1 MLATTAVATSLT
13 LAIVA
18 HDATPLRAGP
28 RESTQQNTQ
37 LWQGDALEIRGERMD
52 YVQVYD
58 HRRERAGYVRA
69 SQIRRVTLDASSA
82 NDLLTSMRFLRNVPN
97 SEALAI
103 SYAAAFL
110 KAAPREAITA
120 EAFDLL
126 GDAAESLAT
135 RASRSTNTLTPQQQA
150 ALSAHLELA
159 THYGVK
165 FVNIERDSRVTLCY
179 DGEAFRRVLA
189 MTKQPDMRARAAL
202 AVTRHDCID
211 PNLRTSER
219 AALDQWRAEVLESV
233 NVAELGE
240 FMKNRIRMRRAG
252 VYASIAFHASKRE
265 ESRELAQHA
274 TKRALDELALVN
286 KSELS
291 DADQASYNEAA
302 IRTGA
307 VRWGAANSIAASD
320 MAKPTAK
327 TMDQLIVSTV
337 AGEPGQT
344 CAMLASKKS
353 PQQALAKRC
362 TYGTVWTPSFTTNA
376 QQTVAT
382 LAVQTL
388 DGWREMWVLQ
398 KENNAWRID
407 VMPPT
412 VNTNAIDIGYI
423 EFAGWVPGGTHLLA
437 AREARVDGRAR
448 KSFELIRIDTLTTE
462 KKADRPDSLS
472 TFYKWQAPAWKR
484 ETVALR

>member
-1 MLATTAVATSLT
+1 MIATTAVATTLT

-28 RESTQQNTQ
+28 RDSTQQNAQ

-69 SQIRRVTLDASSA
+69 SQIRRVTLDASNA
-82 NDLLTSMRFLRNVPN
+82 NDLLVSLRFLRNVPN

-126 GDAAESLAT
+126 GASAESLAT
-135 RASRSTNTLTPQQQA
+135 RASRSSKALTPEQQA
-150 ALSAHLELA
+150 ALAAHLELA

-189 MTKQPDMRARAAL
+189 MAKQPDMRARAAL
-202 AVTRHDCID
+202 AITRHDCID
-211 PNLRTSER
+211 PNLRPSER
-219 AALDQWRAEVLESV
+219 AALDHWRAEVLESV

-274 TKRALDELALVN
+274 AKRALDELALVN
-286 KSELS
+286 KTELS
-291 DADQASYNEAA
+291 DLDQTSHNEAA
-302 IRTGA
+302 IRAGA
-307 VRWGAANSIAASD
+307 VRWGAMNSIVASNTTKPN
-320 MAKPTAK
+320 AKAT
-327 TMDQLIVSTV
+327 DQLILSTI
-337 AGEPGQT
+337 AGEPGQI
-344 CAMLASKKS
+344 CAVLTSKKS
-353 PQQALAKRC
+353 PQQALTKRC
-362 TYGTVWTPSFTTNA
+362 TYGTVWTQSFTTNA

-398 KENNAWRID
+398 KENNTWRID
-407 VMPPT
+407 VMPPAA
-412 VNTNAIDIGYI
+412 NAIDIGYI

-437 AREARVDGRAR
+437 AREARADGRTK
-448 KSFELIRIDTLTTE
+448 KSFELIRIDTLATE
-462 KKADRPDSLS
+462 RKADRADSLS
-472 TFYKWQAPAWKR
+472 TFYKWQDAAWKR